1 MLVDREWGMG
11 NGEWGRRINNQCP
24 TPNSLLPIPNYYEA
38 LIIGKKRV
46 KLLTASIIEFD
57 LLFNA

>member
-1 MLVDREWGMG
+1 MG
-11 NGEWGRRINNQCP
+11 GGDKGAEVEINDTLFP
-24 TPNSLLPIPNYYEA
+24 TPYSLFQDA

-57 LLFNA
+57 LLFNAHAYK

>member
-1 MLVDREWGMG
+1 MG
-11 NGEWGRRINNQCP
+11 NGELGDEGEELITNVLLP
-24 TPNSLLPIPNYYEA
+24 TPYSLLYNA

-57 LLFNA
+57 LLFNAHAYK